1 MREFLY
7 ISGRLKASTVCGY
20 RFRNAPAHSLRCFVI
35 NINDTIILLKVKPWK
50 YGVAVWLTLVILLG
64 FSIDIPEIQILKESA
79 RNLFLHVPM
88 WFTMYIAFLAGV
100 FYSIRYLNNPRPEMD
115 MKAETATQVGVI
127 FGICGLL
134 TGSLWAR
141 FTWGTWWTFA
151 EPKMNLAA
159 VALLIYI
166 AYFILRSAFDDPD
179 KRARFA
185 AVYNIFAV
193 TTIPFL
199 LYVIPR
205 QLPSLHPGADG
216 NPAFSDM
223 TAPELRIIFYPA
235 VIGFIGLSVW
245 LMDIVYRSKKINYQ
259 LDHRFD

>member
-1 MREFLY
+1 M
-7 ISGRLKASTVCGY
+7 
-20 RFRNAPAHSLRCFVI
+20 
-35 NINDTIILLKVKPWK
+35 
-50 YGVAVWLTLVILLG
+50 TLVIVVG
-64 FSIDIPEIQILKESA
+64 FSIKIPQIDILEQTA

-88 WFTMYIAFLAGV
+88 WFTMMIAFTMA
-100 FYSIRYLNNPRPEMD
+100 FYFSIRYLNSEEMKWD
-115 MKAETATQVGVI
+115 RKAETATAVGLI

-151 EPKMNLAA
+151 EPRMNLS
-159 VALLIYI
+159 ALAMMIFV
-166 AYFILRSAFDDPD
+166 AYFVLRTAFNDPE
-179 KRARFA
+179 KRAKIS
-185 AVYNIFAV
+185 AVYNIFGV

-199 LYVIPR
+199 LYIIPR

-235 VIGFIGLSVW
+235 VIGFIGLSIW
-245 LMDIVYRSKKINYQ
+245 MMDIINRYKRINELTEEAQ
-259 LDHRFD
+259 IS

>member
-1 MREFLY
+1 MNFNP
-7 ISGRLKASTVCGY
+7 I
-20 RFRNAPAHSLRCFVI
+20 NA
-35 NINDTIILLKVKPWK
+35 LLKIWK
-50 YGVAVWLTLVILLG
+50 YIVAFWMTLVTVVG
-64 FSIDIPEIQILKESA
+64 FSIEIPQIDILEQTA

-88 WFTMYIAFLAGV
+88 WFTMMIAFTMA
-100 FYSIRYLNNPRPEMD
+100 FYFSIRYLNDEEMKWD
-115 MKAETATQVGVI
+115 RKAETATAVGLI

-151 EPKMNLAA
+151 EPRMNLS
-159 VALLIYI
+159 ALAMMIFV
-166 AYFILRSAFDDPD
+166 AYFILRTAFNDPE
-179 KRARFA
+179 KRAKIS
-185 AVYNIFAV
+185 AVYNIFGV

-199 LYVIPR
+199 LYIIPR

-235 VIGFIGLSVW
+235 VIGFIGLSIW
-245 LMDIVYRSKKINYQ
+245 MMDIINRYKRIKELTEEAQ
-259 LDHRFD
+259 IS